1 MAGRALKFGLS
12 EAVCGDL
19 TQVFS
24 RHPEIMRVLV
34 FGSRAKGTF
43 RDGSDIDLAVFAP
56 EMSEE
61 RFTQMWMELD
71 ALPIIFKMDVL
82 HWDTLSN
89 TRLKDKIL
97 HEGREFY
104 SNRNISEC
112 A

>member
-1 MAGRALKFGLS
+1 MKFGLS
-12 EAVCGDL
+12 DAVYEDL
-19 TQVFS
+19 AQVFAGY
-24 RHPEIMRVLV
+24 PEIARVLV

-56 EMSEE
+56 EMSAE

-82 HWDTLSN
+82 HWDSLSN
-89 TRLKDKIL
+89 ARLKDKIL

-104 SNRNISEC
+104 LHRNISEH